1 VRKFSATLLL
11 ACVCA
16 CSRSAIGSST
26 PEIVEPDARHIAL
39 AESLVPSDTVIAA
52 IYDRSCR
59 ACHALNGLG
68 APLTGHSAAWAPR
81 YRPAR
86 HGWIDHVNSFG
97 TRYAMPS
104 MGYCPDCTDDDFRAL
119 IKFMATEGQS

>member
-1 VRKFSATLLL
+1 MVRIFSATLLL

-39 AESLVPSDTVIAA
+39 AESLVPSDPDLAA

-81 YRPAR
+81 
-86 HGWIDHVNSFG
+86 IDQRGMDGLIASIHSGRG
-97 TRYAMPS
+97 TMPS
-104 MGYCPDCTDDDFRAL
+104 MGYCPDCTDYDFRAL
-119 IKFMATEGQS
+119 IEFMATEGQS